1 MLFKILK
8 LFGLD
13 VPAKIAAARTEFGHR
28 VEDAADC
35 AKQAT
40 LTAALMAAFS
50 AVAAF
55 LFIVAVG
62 VGLFALYRVIAE
74 YYGVYAGLGA
84 VAGLLIAA
92 ASVLLLAARTRAQ
105 SLLELRFVR
114 RSSPL
119 PPARDVVAQASPSV
133 VPPENEAFSANES
146 AADVFEPLAL
156 AFAKYVRFPTLGNPV
171 LDQFVGGLKA
181 SAQGTAD
188 DAVRRAANLI
198 RHGDRTQLVAI
209 IGVRRLWDGCSRD
222 KTARHHC
229 GTLHLQAEAGTLSIC
244 NDGLRVPSGK

>member
-13 VPAKIAAARTEFGHR
+13 VPAKIAAARTEFEHR
-28 VEDAADC
+28 VGDAAEY

-40 LTAALMAAFS
+40 LTAALVAAFS

-55 LFIVAVG
+55 LFIVAAG

-92 ASVLLLAARTRAQ
+92 ASVLLLAARTRVQ

-114 RSSPL
+114 QSSSPAL
-119 PPARDVVAQASPSV
+119 PPAPEKVAAQALPTR
-133 VPPENEAFSANES
+133 VPPETGTFLANES
-146 AADVFEPLAL
+146 AADLFEPLAFGL
-156 AFAKYVRFPTLGNPV
+156 AKYVRFPVLGNPV
-171 LDQFVGGLKA
+171 LDQFVGSLKA

-188 DAVRRAANLI
+188 DAVRRAANVI
-198 RHGDRTQLVAI
+198 RHGDRTQLLAM
-209 IGVRRLWDGCSRD
+209 IGGAAALGWLFARQNTQASLRD
-222 KTARHHC
+222 IT
-229 GTLHLQAEAGTLSIC
+229 
-244 NDGLRVPSGK
+244 PSG

>member
-8 LFGLD
+8 LFGFD
-13 VPAKIAAARTEFGHR
+13 VPAKIVAARTEFEHR
-28 VEDAADC
+28 VEDAADY

-40 LTAALMAAFS
+40 LTAALVAAFS

-55 LFIVAVG
+55 LFIVAAG

-74 YYGVYAGLGA
+74 HYGVYAGLGA

-105 SLLELRFVR
+105 ALSELRLVR
-114 RSSPL
+114 QSSSPAL
-119 PPARDVVAQASPSV
+119 SPALEKVAPQAATTLA
-133 VPPENEAFSANES
+133 PPEAGAFSANES
-146 AADVFEPLAL
+146 AADLFEPLAF
-156 AFAKYVRFPTLGNPV
+156 AFAKYVKFPVLGNPV
-171 LDQFVGGLKA
+171 LDQFVGSLKA

-198 RHGDRTQLVAI
+198 RYGDRTQLLAM
-209 IGVRRLWDGCSRD
+209 IGGAAALGWLLARQNSQATLRD
-222 KTARHHC
+222 IT
-229 GTLHLQAEAGTLSIC
+229 
-244 NDGLRVPSGK
+244 PSG